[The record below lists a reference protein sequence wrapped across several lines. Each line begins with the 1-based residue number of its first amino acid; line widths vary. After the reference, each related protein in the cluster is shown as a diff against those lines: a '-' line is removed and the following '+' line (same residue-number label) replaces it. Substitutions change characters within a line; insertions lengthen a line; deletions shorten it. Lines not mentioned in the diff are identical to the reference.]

1 MVKLFKSS
9 EIAKRFK
16 IPTRTALNW
25 SKAEKTWRKRLYNE
39 LQSIYANEIAKQSKE
54 FNDG

>member
-39 LQSIYANEIAKQSKE
+39 LQSIYANEIAKQAKE